1 MQLGDNGNSLLYAD
15 GCFLEKFFFF
25 TPLESSSLCTLGC
38 LCCWEFFVCPF
49 LSLSLP
55 TLCSS
60 CAHAIDPHIFKR
72 FARDINICEK
82 QRRRMKKVCRTCER
96 QTWKNIF
103 SHIHNEKYC
112 CIHVYVCSHYFFL
125 SHSLSHSQWHLHAW
139 WNFNRRWISF
149 ILSLLFIVQ
158 TYFRLFWHCEYQARR
173 RLCRESSPV
182 CVALLTPWEVP
193 ELRSTTTRDINSSNN
208 NHFKEFDNRAYAVN
222 EEKRKSILQIK

>member
-1 MQLGDNGNSLLYAD
+1 MYSRMPLLLRI
-15 GCFLEKFFFF
+15 F
-25 TPLESSSLCTLGC
+25 C
-38 LCCWEFFVCPF
+38 LPVSF
-49 LSLSLP
+49 SLSSYSLFIMRARNRS
-55 TLCSS
+55 THFQTFCSRYKHLWET
-60 CAHAIDPHIFKR
+60 AKK
-72 FARDINICEK
+72 NEK
-82 QRRRMKKVCRTCER
+82 SMSYVWTTDVEEY
-96 QTWKNIF
+96 F
-103 SHIHNEKYC
+103 LAYIHNEKYC
-112 CIHVYVCSHYFFL
+112 CIHVFVCSHYFFL

-158 TYFRLFWHCEYQARR
+158 TYFRLFWHCEYQAKR

>member
-25 TPLESSSLCTLGC
+25 YYFVRIIIVMYSRMPLLLRVFC
-38 LCCWEFFVCPF
+38 LPVSF
-49 LSLSLP
+49 SLSLP

-112 CIHVYVCSHYFFL
+112 CIHVFVCSHYLFL
-125 SHSLSHSQWHLHAW
+125 SHSLSHSQ
-139 WNFNRRWISF
+139 
-149 ILSLLFIVQ
+149 
-158 TYFRLFWHCEYQARR
+158 
-173 RLCRESSPV
+173 
-182 CVALLTPWEVP
+182 
-193 ELRSTTTRDINSSNN
+193 
-208 NHFKEFDNRAYAVN
+208 
-222 EEKRKSILQIK
+222 